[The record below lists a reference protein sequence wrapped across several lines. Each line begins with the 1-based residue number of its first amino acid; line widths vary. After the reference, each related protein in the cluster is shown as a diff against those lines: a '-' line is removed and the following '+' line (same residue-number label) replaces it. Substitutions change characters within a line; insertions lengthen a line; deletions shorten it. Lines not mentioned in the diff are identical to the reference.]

1 MYRMVLEVSGL
12 DGGVDISRNKL
23 ARESLVVLGSGLV
36 TVVLETKVA
45 VPALTSKRY
54 CGNLRQKLK

>member
-23 ARESLVVLGSGLV
+23 ARESLVVLVSGLV